1 MDGRNGGYPDV
12 GRVLVVIPT
21 YNEADN
27 VGPLTERIRT
37 SVPGVD
43 VLIAD
48 DDSPDGTGRIAD
60 RLAARDEQVHVLHR
74 PGKQGLGAAYVA
86 GFTWARQR
94 GYDAV
99 VEMDADG
106 SHRPEELPRLLD
118 QARRADVVIGS
129 RWAPGGRAVGLPWRR
144 RVLSRA
150 GNLYAR
156 LALGMPVRDI
166 TGGFRVYRMPALE
179 QLGFASALSQGFAF
193 QVELSRRARRAG
205 CRMAEVP
212 ITFAKRA
219 NGTSKMSVPIIAEA
233 LLRVTLW
240 AVRDR
245 RAALRWALGGRARQL
260 ARWP

>member
-27 VGPLTERIRT
+27 VGPLTDRIRT

-60 RLAARDEQVHVLHR
+60 RLAARDGQVHVLHR

-118 QARRADVVIGS
+118 EARRADVVIGS
-129 RWAPGGRAVGLPWRR
+129 RWAPGGKAVGLPWRR

-156 LALGMPVRDI
+156 LALGMPVRDV

-193 QVELSRRARRAG
+193 QVELSRGARRAG
-205 CRMAEVP
+205 CRMTEVP
-212 ITFAKRA
+212 ITFAERES
-219 NGTSKMSVPIIAEA
+219 GTSKMSAAIIIEA

-245 RAALRWALGGRARQL
+245 RTALRWALRGPARRL